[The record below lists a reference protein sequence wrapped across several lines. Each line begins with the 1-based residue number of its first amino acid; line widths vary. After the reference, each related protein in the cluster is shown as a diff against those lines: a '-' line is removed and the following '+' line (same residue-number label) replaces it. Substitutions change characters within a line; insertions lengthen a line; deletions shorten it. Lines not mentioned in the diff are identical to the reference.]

1 EIAVDAHEIN
11 NSNPMFQYEAN
22 NEKYVMNKEL
32 KHVIENALQQ
42 IPHNYRMVFTL
53 RELNGFSV
61 SETAVALN
69 IMENNVKVRLNRAKS
84 MLRTQIEKMY
94 SPEDIYEFNLI
105 YCDAMVER
113 VMEKIHVENI
123 KIISTGKFYD
133 FPMTL

>member
-1 EIAVDAHEIN
+1 YQKKQKFSFKNEITVNEYEIN
-11 NSNPMFQYEAN
+11 DSNPMFQHEAN

-61 SETAVALN
+61 SETAAALN
-69 IMENNVKVRLNRAKS
+69 ILENNVKVRLNRAKS

-94 SPEDIYEFNLI
+94 SPEEIYEFNLV
-105 YCDAMVER
+105 YCDSMVKN
-113 VMEKIHVENI
+113 VMAKILI
-123 KIISTGKFYD
+123 KI
-133 FPMTL
+133 